1 MEESEVKDNKKKTV
15 INKLTNW
22 YVDYRKLIIGILC
35 ALTTACWFTVNLG
48 LTKGVLF
55 IGKLRRPEYID
66 FYTKYRNNHLNT
78 ETNLIMT
85 EFRIILLIAAIILLV
100 CNVMAPA
107 RYESEKYSAFWG
119 CLFNITLI
127 TLGFSMLTYSML
139 LICLYKIFSIS
150 SILYVLIGVFCFVL
164 LLCTNKD
171 FDAEHPDKYEF
182 KIGSY
187 LCGILCFILIVT
199 IGFENIKNEIAT
211 VSEKKEA
218 YHHKYQVQAW
228 IDTGDCLEDNDD
240 NLYVK
245 LHFYNQYNTEGKSYD
260 YEELLEAYQNYWD
273 DDSSWKVYK
282 DFSDDY
288 FELYRDGMLD
298 ATSDYGNLV
307 KQKLYYEGYCYG
319 YDNNQPEIPKDV
331 LAEACQEVDEIFLT
345 EKAVEKYDKDIEITV
360 NGALTV
366 GENPSLEVSSS
377 DNGDEYS
384 AYIYNVVKVN
394 NVGDYKQA
402 DYIEV
407 YNYKSEEAF
416 IIQDDSVYL
425 LKLMIAPSL
434 DNVFS
439 EDINISVKGIDYK
452 DIRIEEDDLF
462 GYRGE
467 SFEERCV
474 AYTVYLWVTTGD

>member
-1 MEESEVKDNKKKTV
+1 MEGTEVKENKKET
-15 INKLTNW
+15 IIDKLANW
-22 YVDYRKLIIGILC
+22 YVDYRKLIIGTLC
-35 ALTTACWFTVNLG
+35 ALTTACWFTVNFG

-55 IGKLRRPEYID
+55 IGKIGRPEYTD
-66 FYTKYRNNHLNT
+66 FYTKYRNNHLST
-78 ETNLIMT
+78 ETNLIMS
-85 EFRIILLIAAIILLV
+85 EFRTILLIAVIILLV
-100 CNVMAPA
+100 CNVVAPA
-107 RYESEKYSAFWG
+107 SYEREKYPAFFCW
-119 CLFNITLI
+119 LFNLTLI
-127 TLGFSMLTYSML
+127 TLGFSMLTYTTL
-139 LICLYKIFSIS
+139 LICLYKIFSIF
-150 SILYVLIGVFCFVL
+150 SIIYVLIGVFCFVL
-164 LLCTNKD
+164 LLCTSKD
-171 FDAEHPDKYEF
+171 FDAAYPDKKWA

-187 LCGILCFILIVT
+187 ICGILCFVVIVV
-199 IGFENIKNEIAT
+199 IGLGNVKNEIAT

-218 YHHKYQVQAW
+218 YHYEYKFMAW
-228 IDTGDCLEDNDD
+228 IDIGDCLQDNDD

-245 LHFYNQYNTEGKSYD
+245 LHFYNQYNTDGKSYD
-260 YEELLEAYQNYWD
+260 YEELMEAFHNYWD

-288 FELYRDGMLD
+288 YELYRDGMLD
-298 ATSDYGNLV
+298 ATSDYGHLV
-307 KQKLYYEGYCYG
+307 KQKLYYKGYCYG
-319 YDNNQPEIPKDV
+319 YGYDQPEIPKDV

-345 EKAVEKYDKDIEITV
+345 SKAVEKYDKDIELAV

-366 GENPSLEVSSS
+366 GETPVLEVTSV

-384 AYIYNVVKVN
+384 AYIYNVIKVN

-407 YNYKSEEAF
+407 YNYKSEEEF

-425 LKLMIAPSL
+425 LKLMVAPGL

-452 DIRIEEDDLF
+452 DIRIEEDLF
-462 GYRGE
+462 EYRGE